1 MDNQRAPSIT
11 RREAI
16 SLAGSCAAYGLLAA
30 CSPQREP
37 AIPEPVD
44 RRPFHYASLTEIAAL
59 LEISEMS
66 PVELTEWMLG
76 RIDQVDDELKSYATV
91 SSDRALDA
99 ARKAEREI
107 NAGNYRG
114 PLHGIPIAVKD
125 LCYTKGVRTM
135 GGMGVLKDFVP
146 TYDATVISRLES
158 AGAVLLGKLNL
169 TEGALLGYH
178 RDFDI
183 PVNPWN
189 ADYWAGASSSGSG
202 VATAAGLCFASL
214 GTDTGGSIRYPSMA
228 NGIVGLKPTYGRVSR
243 YGVLPLGETLD
254 HVGPMTR
261 RSADAAIM
269 LEAIAGHDV
278 NDKTSLRDPVP
289 DMLAELYAGVE
300 GLRIGFDR
308 PYATEGTD
316 PALVAS
322 VDQVIGTLANLG
334 AEIVD
339 VTMPNYPPEF
349 FLQTWVPICRY
360 EAYKAHAA
368 TFPSRADEYGH
379 FLREFL
385 EAGASVTDEE
395 YLAANQRREEFNRQF
410 EEVLG
415 RVDAVVTP
423 AGGVTIPIDAE
434 SLYGSG
440 ADFGAA
446 LGAMQRHFIIP
457 ADFAGTPTLTLPCG
471 FSDAGLPHGVQL
483 MGQKL
488 SEPMLCR
495 IGHAFETVTDW
506 HQHHPA
512 I

>member
-1 MDNQRAPSIT
+1 M
-11 RREAI
+11 
-16 SLAGSCAAYGLLAA
+16 
-30 CSPQREP
+30 
-37 AIPEPVD
+37 PEPMD
-44 RRPFHYASLTEIAAL
+44 RRQFHFASLTEIAAL
-59 LEISEMS
+59 LEIGEIS

-76 RIDQVDDELKSYATV
+76 RIAEVDDELKSYATV
-91 SSDRALDA
+91 TSDRALEDA
-99 ARKAEREI
+99 RRAEQEI
-107 NAGNYRG
+107 YAGTYRG
-114 PLHGIPIAVKD
+114 PLHGVPIAVKD
-125 LCYTKGVRTM
+125 LCYTKGSKTM

-146 TYDATVISRLES
+146 DYDATVISRLQS

-261 RSADAAIM
+261 RSADAAIV

-278 NDKTSLRDPVP
+278 NDATSLQDPVP
-289 DMLAELYAGVE
+289 DMLAGLYAGID
-300 GLRIGFDR
+300 GLRVGFDR
-308 PYATEGTD
+308 PYATDGTD
-316 PALVAS
+316 SALVDS
-322 VDQVIGTLANLG
+322 VDRVIRTLASLG

-339 VTMPNYPPEF
+339 VTMPDYPPEF
-349 FLQTWVPICRY
+349 FLETWVPICRY

-385 EAGASVTDEE
+385 EAGAFVTDEQ
-395 YLAANQRREEFNRQF
+395 YQSANTQRGEFNRRF

-415 RVDAVVTP
+415 SVDAIVTP
-423 AGGVTIPIDAE
+423 AGGVTIPIEAE

-457 ADFAGTPTLTLPCG
+457 ADFAGTPTLTVPCG
-471 FSDAGLPHGVQL
+471 FADEGIPHGVQF
-483 MGQKL
+483 MGPKL

-495 IGHAFETVTDW
+495 IGHAYETVTEW
-506 HQHHPA
+506 HKRHPA
-512 I
+512 V

>member
-1 MDNQRAPSIT
+1 M
-11 RREAI
+11 
-16 SLAGSCAAYGLLAA
+16 
-30 CSPQREP
+30 
-37 AIPEPVD
+37 PESTD
-44 RRPFHYASLTEIAAL
+44 RGPLHYTSLTDIAAL
-59 LEISEMS
+59 LKAGDIS
-66 PVELTEWMLG
+66 PVELTRMMLE
-76 RIDQVDDELKSYATV
+76 RITEVDDELKSYATITT
-91 SSDRALDA
+91 DRALSA
-99 ARKAEREI
+99 ARQAEQEI
-107 NAGNYRG
+107 LAGRYRG
-114 PLHGIPIAVKD
+114 PLHGVPVAVKD
-125 LCYTKGVRTM
+125 LCYTKGSKTM

-146 TYDATVISRLES
+146 DYDATVISRLES

-261 RSADAAIM
+261 RSADAAIV
-269 LEAIAGHDV
+269 LEAIAGHDI
-278 NDKTSLRDPVP
+278 NDETSLQDPVP
-289 DMLAELYAGVE
+289 DMLAEVYAGID
-300 GLRIGFDR
+300 GLRVGFDR
-308 PYATEGTD
+308 SYATEGTD
-316 PALVAS
+316 SALVDS
-322 VDQVIGTLANLG
+322 IDRVIDTLKSLG

-339 VTMPNYPPEF
+339 VSMPDYPPEF
-349 FLQTWVPICRY
+349 FLETWVPICRY

-368 TFPSRADEYGH
+368 NFPSRADEYGH

-385 EAGASVTDEE
+385 EAGANVTDEQ
-395 YLAANQRREEFNRQF
+395 YRSANTQRGEFNRRF

-415 RVDAVVTP
+415 SVDAIVTP
-423 AGGVTIPIDAE
+423 AGGVTIPVDAE

-471 FSDAGLPHGVQL
+471 VSDTGLPHAVQL
-483 MGQKL
+483 MGRKL
-488 SEPMLCR
+488 SEPTLCR
-495 IGHAFETVTDW
+495 IGHAYETGTEW
-506 HQHHPA
+506 HQRHPA
-512 I
+512 V

>member
-1 MDNQRAPSIT
+1 MDKNKACSVT

-16 SLAGSCAAYGLLAA
+16 TLAGGVAAYGLLAA
-30 CSPQREP
+30 CSPGKEP
-37 AIPEPVD
+37 MMPESED
-44 RRPFHYASLTEIAAL
+44 RGPLQFASLTEIAAL
-59 LEISEMS
+59 IEAGEIS
-66 PVELTEWMLG
+66 PLKLTQMMLE
-76 RIDQVDDELKSYATV
+76 RIAEVDGELKSYATV
-91 SSDRALDA
+91 TSDRALTA
-99 ARKAEREI
+99 ARQAEQEI
-107 NAGNYRG
+107 RTGQYRG
-114 PLHGIPIAVKD
+114 PLHGIPVAVKD
-125 LCYTKGVRTM
+125 LCYTKGSRTM
-135 GGMGVLKDFVP
+135 GGMSVLRDFVP
-146 TYDATVISRLES
+146 EYDATVISRLEA

-261 RSADAAIM
+261 RSADAAIV

-278 NDKTSLRDPVP
+278 NDSTSLQDPVP
-289 DMLAELYAGVE
+289 DMLAELNRGIH

-308 PYATEGTD
+308 PYATAGTD
-316 PALVAS
+316 AALVDS
-322 VDQVIGTLANLG
+322 VDLVIKTLASLG

-339 VTMPNYPPEF
+339 VTMPDYAPEF
-349 FLQTWVPICRY
+349 FLETWVPICRF

-368 TFPSRADEYGH
+368 TFPAQADGYGH

-385 EAGASVTDEE
+385 EAGASVTAEQ
-395 YLAANQRREEFNRQF
+395 YQSANRQRAQFNLHF

-415 RVDAVVTP
+415 SVDAIVTP
-423 AGGVTIPIDAE
+423 AGGVTIPIDAD

-471 FSDAGLPHGVQL
+471 FAEAGVPHGVQL
-483 MGQKL
+483 MGAKL
-488 SEPMLCR
+488 TEPMLCR
-495 IGHAFETVTDW
+495 IGHAFENATKW
-506 HQHHPA
+506 HERHPA
-512 I
+512 V

>member
-1 MDNQRAPSIT
+1 MS
-11 RREAI
+11 
-16 SLAGSCAAYGLLAA
+16 
-30 CSPQREP
+30 
-37 AIPEPVD
+37 EPVD
-44 RRPFHYASLTEIAAL
+44 RGPLHFASLTESAAL
-59 LEISEMS
+59 LEAGKLS
-66 PVELTEWMLG
+66 PVELTQMMLE
-76 RIDQVDDELKSYATV
+76 RIDRVDDELKSYATV
-91 SSDRALDA
+91 TSERALKA
-99 ARKAEREI
+99 ARQAELEI
-107 NAGNYRG
+107 LAGNYRG
-114 PLHGIPIAVKD
+114 QLHGIPIAVKD
-125 LCYTKGVRTM
+125 LCFTKGTRTM

-146 TYDATVISRLES
+146 DYDATVISRLES

-169 TEGALLGYH
+169 TEGAMLGYH
-178 RDFDI
+178 RDFDV

-228 NGIVGLKPTYGRVSR
+228 NGVVGLKPTYGRVSR
-243 YGVLPLGETLD
+243 YGVLPLSETLD

-269 LEAIAGHDV
+269 LEAIAGHDI
-278 NDKTSLRDPVP
+278 NDATSLRDPVP
-289 DMLAELYAGVE
+289 DMLADLYAGVD

-308 PYATEGTD
+308 SYATDGTD
-316 PALVAS
+316 SALVAS

-339 VTMPNYPPEF
+339 VTMPDYSPEF
-349 FLQTWVPICRY
+349 FLQTWVPIGRY
-360 EAYKAHAA
+360 EAYRAHAA
-368 TFPSRADEYGH
+368 TFPSQADEYGQ
-379 FLREFL
+379 FMREFL
-385 EAGASVTDEE
+385 EAGASVTDDQ
-395 YLAANQRREEFNRQF
+395 YQSATMRRQEFNVHF

-471 FSDAGLPHGVQL
+471 FSDGGLPHAVQL
-483 MGQKL
+483 MGAKL
-488 SEPMLCR
+488 SEPLLCR

-506 HQHHPA
+506 HQRHPA